1 MKKIFSHIAAY
12 ASDIDK
18 KVLILSIIF
27 IAVLIYL
34 NYQHGLENRLSR
46 KLPLP
51 FPDFSGHYILFL
63 GAFGFPYLLNYFIQ
77 QKNYF
82 ENSQFIILLLIA
94 PAIFAIKVA
103 WDVNFKVT
111 DSSIWNSYWN
121 KIIYW
126 PILLLTISSIL
137 FVLWKIF
144 HPSASF
150 YGLTVKDFDWKP
162 YFIML
167 LIMVPLIAA
176 ASSQADF
183 LSAYP
188 KMKTINAIAES
199 TARPWWY
206 KLLYQLSYGSDFVTI
221 ELFFRGFLILGFVQF
236 AGKDAILPMACFY
249 CTIHFGKPL
258 AECISSFFGGILL
271 GIIVYHTKSIAGGL
285 AVHLG
290 IAWLME
296 AGGTIAQSLR
306 SSFK

>member
-1 MKKIFSHIAAY
+1 MKKIFSFIADY
-12 ASDIDK
+12 AADIDK
-18 KVLILSIIF
+18 RILVLSMIF

-51 FPDFSGHYILFL
+51 FPNFTGHYILFL
-63 GAFGFPYLLNYFIQ
+63 CAFGFPYLLFYLIQ

-82 ENSQFIILLLIA
+82 AESQFILLLVLA
-94 PAIFAIKVA
+94 PAIFAVKTS
-103 WDVNFKVT
+103 WNVNFNVSDT
-111 DSSIWNSYWN
+111 SAWNSYWN

-126 PILLLTISSIL
+126 PILLLTVSSIL
-137 FVLWKIF
+137 FILWKIF
-144 HPSASF
+144 NSSESF
-150 YGLTVKDFDWKP
+150 YGLTVKNFDWKP

-176 ASSQADF
+176 ASTQADF
-183 LSAYP
+183 LSTYP
-188 KMKTINAIAES
+188 KMKSITAIAD
-199 TARPWWY
+199 TASRPWWY
-206 KLLYQLSYGSDFVTI
+206 KLLYEISYGSDFVTI

-249 CTIHFGKPL
+249 CTIHFGKPM

-271 GIIVYHTKSIAGGL
+271 GIIVYHTKSIVGGL
-285 AVHLG
+285 IVHLG

-296 AGGTIAQSLR
+296 TGGTIAATLR
-306 SSFK
+306 SGFK

>member
-18 KVLILSIIF
+18 KVLIISIIF
-27 IAVLIYL
+27 IAILTYL

-63 GAFGFPYLLNYFIQ
+63 CAFSFPYLLNYFIQ

-82 ENSQFIILLLIA
+82 ENSQFVILLLIA
-94 PAIFAIKVA
+94 PAIFAIKMA
-103 WDVNFKVT
+103 WNVPFKVS
-111 DSSIWNSYWN
+111 DSSAWNSYWN

-150 YGLTVKDFDWKP
+150 YGLTVKNFDWKP

-167 LIMVPLIAA
+167 LIMIPLIAA

-188 KMKTINAIAES
+188 KMKSITAIAES

-271 GIIVYHTKSIAGGL
+271 GIIVYHTKSIVGGL
-285 AVHLG
+285 VVHLG

-296 AGGTIAQSLR
+296 AGGTIAQSLTQQ
-306 SSFK
+306 

>member
-1 MKKIFSHIAAY
+1 MKKIFSYITAY
-12 ASDIDK
+12 TSDIDK
-18 KVLILSIIF
+18 RVLMLSIIF

-51 FPDFSGHYILFL
+51 FPNFTGHYILFL
-63 GAFGFPYLLNYFIQ
+63 FAFGFPYLLYYFIQ

-82 ENSQFIILLLIA
+82 ENSQFVILLLMA

-103 WDVNFKVT
+103 WNINFKVT
-111 DSSIWNSYWN
+111 DSSAWNSYWN

-126 PILLLTISSIL
+126 PILLLTISSLL
-137 FVLWKIF
+137 FVIWKIF
-144 HPSASF
+144 HPSVSF
-150 YGLTVKDFDWKP
+150 YGLSVKNFDWKP

-167 LIMVPLIAA
+167 LVMLPLIAA
-176 ASSQADF
+176 ASTQADF
-183 LSAYP
+183 LFTYP
-188 KMKTINAIAES
+188 KMKSIAAIAET

-221 ELFFRGFLILGFVQF
+221 ELFFRGFLVLGFVQF
-236 AGKDAILPMACFY
+236 AGKDAIVPMACFY

-271 GIIVYHTKSIAGGL
+271 GIIVYHTKSIVGGL
-285 AVHLG
+285 VVHLG

-306 SSFK
+306 SGFK

>member
-1 MKKIFSHIAAY
+1 MKKIFSYIAAY

-18 KVLILSIIF
+18 RVLVLSVVF

-51 FPDFSGHYILFL
+51 FPDFTGHYILFL
-63 GAFGFPYLLNYFIQ
+63 FAFGFPYLLNYFIQ

-82 ENSQFIILLLIA
+82 ENSQFIFLLILA
-94 PAIFAIKVA
+94 PAIFSIKMA
-103 WDVNFKVT
+103 WNVNFKVN
-111 DSSIWNSYWN
+111 DSSAWNSYWN

-126 PILLLTISSIL
+126 PILLLTISALL
-137 FVLWKIF
+137 FLLWKIF
-144 HPSASF
+144 NSSESF
-150 YGLTVKDFDWKP
+150 YGLTVKNFDWKP
-162 YFIML
+162 YLIML
-167 LIMVPLIAA
+167 LIMIPLIAA
-176 ASSQADF
+176 AASQPDF
-183 LSAYP
+183 NSMYP
-188 KMKTINAIAES
+188 KMKSVAVFAD
-199 TARPWWY
+199 TASRPWWY
-206 KLLYQLSYGSDFVTI
+206 KLLYEISYGSDFVTI

-271 GIIVYHTKSIAGGL
+271 GIIVYHTKSIVGGL
-285 AVHLG
+285 IVHLG

-306 SSFK
+306 SSIK